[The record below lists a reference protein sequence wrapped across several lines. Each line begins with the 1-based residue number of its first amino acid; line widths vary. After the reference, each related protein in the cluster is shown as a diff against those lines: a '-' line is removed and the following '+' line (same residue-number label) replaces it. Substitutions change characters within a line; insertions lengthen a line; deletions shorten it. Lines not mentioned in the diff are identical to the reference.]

1 MQDKI
6 LPGLPIETP
15 LGYFSYA
22 AVFWSTVIV
31 ALVAVL
37 GWWLGRKLEKCPGR
51 RQAAAELLV
60 GWFDRLCRDVLGQS
74 RGRKYLPLFG
84 SLFLF
89 VVMCNV
95 IGVVPLR
102 AFTVGL
108 FPEKGLEIGGEAYVD
123 FNNDGAWQPG
133 EPPANEDGTPNW
145 KTGGKRGRKTRGILI
160 PPLEEPTK
168 NVNVPMGLSLLL
180 AVMMYGAAV
189 IIKGLRGFPG
199 GLFKPFAWMFPLNVI
214 GAVAQVVSVAF
225 RLFGNI
231 FGGAVITIVVGGLLY
246 GVMLPVILNAFLG
259 VFIGVIQA
267 FVFTMLWMTYHAE
280 LVAEEG

>member
-15 LGYFSYA
+15 LGYFNYEI
-22 AVFWSTVIV
+22 VFWSTVVV
-31 ALVAVL
+31 ALVAIL

-60 GWFDRLCRDVLGQS
+60 GWFDRLCRDVLGES
-74 RGRKYLPLFG
+74 RGRRYLPLFG

-102 AFTVGL
+102 AFTAGL
-108 FPEKGLEIGGEAYVD
+108 FPEGGLEIGGEAYVD
-123 FNNDGAWQPG
+123 FNDDGVWQPG

-145 KTGGKRGRKTRGILI
+145 KRAGKTCGVLI

-199 GLFKPFAWMFPLNVI
+199 GLFKPFAWMFPLNVV

-246 GVMLPVILNAFLG
+246 GVLLPIGLNAFLG

>member
-1 MQDKI
+1 MQEKI
-6 LPGLPIETP
+6 LPGLPVETP
-15 LGYFSYA
+15 LGYFSYGV
-22 AVFWSTVIV
+22 VFWLTVV
-31 ALVAVL
+31 VGLVAIL
-37 GWWLGRKLEKCPGR
+37 GWWLGRKLQKCPGR
-51 RQAAAELLV
+51 RQAAAEMFV
-60 GWFDRLCRDVLGQS
+60 GWFDKLCRDMLGQS

-89 VVMCNV
+89 VITCNV
-95 IGVVPLR
+95 IGIVPLR
-102 AFTVGL
+102 VFL
-108 FPEKGLEIGGEAYVD
+108 PEKGLEIGGEPYVD
-123 FNNDGAWQPG
+123 FNSDGAWQPG

-145 KTGGKRGRKTRGILI
+145 KRAGKTCGVLI
-160 PPLEEPTK
+160 PPLEEPTR

-199 GLFKPFAWMFPLNVI
+199 GLFKPFAWMFPLNLV
-214 GAVAQVVSVAF
+214 GAVAQVVSVSF

-231 FGGAVITIVVGGLLY
+231 FGGTVITVVVGGLLY
-246 GVMLPVILNAFLG
+246 GVLAPIGISAFLG
-259 VFIGVIQA
+259 LFVGIIQA

>member
-1 MQDKI
+1 MQEEI

-15 LGYFSYA
+15 LGYFNYA
-22 AVFWSTVIV
+22 IVFWSTVIV
-31 ALVAVL
+31 GLVAVL

-60 GWFDRLCRDVLGQS
+60 GSFDKLCRDILGRN

-89 VVMCNV
+89 VAMCNV
-95 IGVVPLR
+95 VGIVPLR
-102 AFTVGL
+102 ALTFGL
-108 FPEKGLEIGGEAYVD
+108 FPEGGLEIGGEAYVD
-123 FNNDGAWQPG
+123 LDNDGAWEPG
-133 EPPANEDGTPNW
+133 EPVADSKGRVDWERTERRDGF
-145 KTGGKRGRKTRGILI
+145 LI
-160 PPLEEPTK
+160 PMLEEPTR
-168 NVNVPMGLSLLL
+168 NVNVPMGLSILL

-231 FGGAVITIVVGGLLY
+231 FGGVVITVVAGSLLY
-246 GVMLPVILNAFLG
+246 HAIMPLDLIIMSFLG
-259 VFIGVIQA
+259 LFVGIIQA
-267 FVFTMLWMTYHAE
+267 FVFTILWMSYHAE